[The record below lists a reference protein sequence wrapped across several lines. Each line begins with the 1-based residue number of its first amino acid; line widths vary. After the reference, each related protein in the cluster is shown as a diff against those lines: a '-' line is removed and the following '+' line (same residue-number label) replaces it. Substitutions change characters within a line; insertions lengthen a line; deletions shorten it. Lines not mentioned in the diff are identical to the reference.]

1 MIRTNGLTP
10 GQATAIGLLAPV
22 CWGLTVSLVRGIAEG
37 FGMAQGEFLLYLIA
51 TVSVFLAAGLPDF
64 SRMDRRYLFLGVP
77 TACVSSLS
85 FCLAIFTSDGGAQTM
100 EVGMVNYTW
109 PALTVLFAVLF
120 NGVKARWWLY
130 AGLVVAFAGI
140 VKVLSGDAGFSFAG
154 FAARFAQNPVS
165 YMLAVLASVS
175 WAGFSSMTRAW
186 SRGQNPSAV
195 IFCIDMILFGLLWA
209 AGIGTEPT
217 GVTECVTLYGIV
229 SVILGGM
236 TLGAAYLVWTIGMS
250 RGNIT
255 VLAVASYFTPVLS
268 CIFAVFWINADLQ
281 GDFWTGVALVVAGSL
296 VCWDATGRGM
306 KALEKKQCV
315 K

>member
-1 MIRTNGLTP
+1 
-10 GQATAIGLLAPV
+10 
-22 CWGLTVSLVRGIAEG
+22 
-37 FGMAQGEFLLYLIA
+37 
-51 TVSVFLAAGLPDF
+51 
-64 SRMDRRYLFLGVP
+64 
-77 TACVSSLS
+77 
-85 FCLAIFTSDGGAQTM
+85 
-100 EVGMVNYTW
+100 MVNYTW

-209 AGIGTEPT
+209 GGIGTEPT
-217 GVTECVTLYGIV
+217 GVTEGVTLYGIV